1 MGDVSAVVDVDIG
14 YLSAGAN
21 RQTAAGDWNID
32 GTVAFG
38 TDTNIALWSPH
49 DSTPRGI
56 RKLLSGHSDLVKAV
70 KFLPGRPGQDTA
82 YLLSG
87 SDDKSVKLWQL
98 DLNTGNACCTH
109 TVQSHSAPINCIAAV
124 SSAHDNDDD
133 DNNNKKSLAV
143 RSIFATG
150 AADATIK
157 IWAFDGV
164 EIKVIQTIKTAP
176 KYFPLAVALSPLG
189 DNGSTFI
196 LASAGTK
203 DIIQIYT
210 GTVTSTTTAGV
221 DTTEYI
227 SNFSLQATLTGHEG
241 WIRSLDFTP
250 ETPHTTNSDLL
261 LASASQDKY
270 IRLWRIHQGTD
281 LPAQA
286 ATASDPTVGAY
297 LPGRS
302 PANKAHRFKTEDAD
316 YSVTFESLLFNHDD
330 WIYSAKWHQSA
341 SSPLQLLSTSADN
354 SLAIWEADPSSGIWL
369 TTARL
374 GEISREKGATTA
386 TGSIGGFWT
395 GLWSP
400 TGTSLLTLGRTGSWR
415 RWDWDAT
422 AAAWV
427 QAVSVSGH
435 TKPVTGIAW
444 SRGGNRGGAGG
455 DYLLSTSAD
464 QTTRL
469 HARATATAT
478 WHEMARPQ
486 IHGYDLNCIDALS
499 ESRFVSGADEKLM
512 RVFDEPRA
520 VAKMLHAVAG
530 IGSAE
535 EAGDRPDA
543 ANMPVLGLS
552 NKATVESEDAPEAA
566 AAAVNPEV
574 DRSAVDPATIVRSS
588 ALDIDHPPFEES
600 LSRHTLWPEIE
611 KLYGH
616 GYEISCLAA
625 SHDGKLIASACKA
638 SSLNHAVIRI
648 FETERWTELRPPLAV
663 HTLTATRLRFSAD
676 DRFLLSVGRDRQWAV
691 FERRET
697 EKDGEMSYVLKQAEP
712 KGHTRMILDGAWAP
726 TADGVKSR
734 TFATAG
740 RDKNVKVWAM
750 NEEGSFGLCAT
761 IADEHPVTA
770 VDFLSRADQNGHS
783 LLASGNDAGTV
794 KICTLKLDGNA
805 ASVVTTFTLQP
816 DSPGDQATPA
826 EKMIG
831 LNSQ

>member
-1 MGDVSAVVDVDIG
+1 MWKLDV
-14 YLSAGAN
+14 
-21 RQTAAGDWNID
+21 
-32 GTVAFG
+32 
-38 TDTNIALWSPH
+38 
-49 DSTPRGI
+49 
-56 RKLLSGHSDLVKAV
+56 
-70 KFLPGRPGQDTA
+70 
-82 YLLSG
+82 
-87 SDDKSVKLWQL
+87 
-98 DLNTGNACCTH
+98 NTGNASCLH
-109 TVQSHSAPINCIAAV
+109 TVKDHTAPINCIATL
-124 SSAHDNDDD
+124 SSSRQPSISN
-133 DNNNKKSLAV
+133 

-157 IWAFDGV
+157 IWAFDGS
-164 EIKVIQTIKTAP
+164 EIKVIQTIKTTP

-189 DNGSTFI
+189 DDGNTFI

-210 GTVTSTTTAGV
+210 GAVT
-221 DTTEYI
+221 I
-227 SNFSLQATLTGHEG
+227 PSNTGDVATDYASDFALQATLTGHEG
-241 WIRSLDFTP
+241 WIRSLDFIP
-250 ETPHTTNSDLL
+250 ETPNNFNSDLL

-270 IRLWRIHQGTD
+270 IRLWRIHQGTE
-281 LPAQA
+281 LPVQA
-286 ATASDPTVGAY
+286 STASDPTVGAY

-302 PANKAHRFKTEDAD
+302 PANKAHRFKAGAD

-341 SSPLQLLSTSADN
+341 SSLQLLSTSADN

-369 TTARL
+369 TSARL

-422 AAAWV
+422 TAAWV

-444 SRGGNRGGAGG
+444 SRGSSGG

-469 HARATATAT
+469 HAVAAATST

-499 ESRFVSGADEKLM
+499 ETRFVSGADEKLM

-535 EAGDRPDA
+535 EAADRPDA

-552 NKATVESEDAPEAA
+552 NKATVESEDVAGAEAAA

-588 ALDIDHPPFEES
+588 ALDIAHPPFEES

-691 FERRET
+691 FERQET
-697 EKDGEMSYVLKQAEP
+697 GKDGEMSYVLKQAEP

-726 TADGVKSR
+726 ITTDGVESR
-734 TFATAG
+734 AFATAG
-740 RDKNVKVWAM
+740 RDKNVKVWAL
-750 NEEGSFGLCAT
+750 NEEGKFGLCAT

-770 VDFLSRADQNGHS
+770 VDFLSRRDENGHC
-783 LLASGNDAGTV
+783 LLASGNDAGKV
-794 KICTLKLDGNA
+794 KIHTLKVDGFA
-805 ASVVTTFTLQP
+805 VSVVATFTVQP
-816 DSPGDQATPA
+816 
-826 EKMIG
+826 E
-831 LNSQ
+831 

>member
-1 MGDVSAVVDVDIG
+1 M
-14 YLSAGAN
+14 
-21 RQTAAGDWNID
+21 
-32 GTVAFG
+32 
-38 TDTNIALWSPH
+38 
-49 DSTPRGI
+49 
-56 RKLLSGHSDLVKAV
+56 SGHTDLVKAI
-70 KFLPGRPGQDTA
+70 KFLPGKTEDEAA

-87 SDDKSVKLWQL
+87 SDDKTVKLWKL
-98 DLNTGNACCTH
+98 DVNTGNASCIH
-109 TVQSHSAPINCIAAV
+109 TVQDHTAPINCIATLSSSHQRSV
-124 SSAHDNDDD
+124 S
-133 DNNNKKSLAV
+133 KL
-143 RSIFATG
+143 SIFATG

-157 IWAFDGV
+157 VWAFDGS
-164 EIKVIQTIKTAP
+164 EIKVIQTIKTTP

-189 DNGSTFI
+189 DNGNTFI

-210 GTVTSTTTAGV
+210 GTVTSSETGDVATGYTS
-221 DTTEYI
+221 DFT
-227 SNFSLQATLTGHEG
+227 LKATLTGHEG

-250 ETPHTTNSDLL
+250 ETPNSSTSDLL

-270 IRLWRIHQGTD
+270 IRLWRIHQGTE
-281 LPAQA
+281 LPVQA
-286 ATASDPTVGAY
+286 STASDPTVGAY

-302 PANKAHRFKTEDAD
+302 PANKAHRFKAGAD

-330 WIYSAKWHQSA
+330 WIYSAKWHQSGST
-341 SSPLQLLSTSADN
+341 SSSLQLLSTSADN

-369 TTARL
+369 TSARL

-415 RWDWDAT
+415 RWDWDGT
-422 AAAWV
+422 TAAWV

-444 SRGGNRGGAGG
+444 SRGDGGGGGGGN
-455 DYLLSTSAD
+455 YLLSTSAD

-469 HARATATAT
+469 HAVAAATGT

-499 ESRFVSGADEKLM
+499 ETRFVSGADEKLM

-520 VAKMLHAVAG
+520 VAKMLHAVSG

-535 EAGDRPDA
+535 EAAGDRPDA

-552 NKATVESEDAPEAA
+552 NKATVESSEDVAPAEA

-588 ALDIDHPPFEES
+588 ALDIAHPPFEES

-648 FETERWTELRPPLAV
+648 FETARWTELRPPLAV

-691 FERRET
+691 FERQQAEAMAT
-697 EKDGEMSYVLKQAEP
+697 GGKDGEMSYVLKQAEP

-726 TADGVKSR
+726 TTTTDGVESR
-734 TFATAG
+734 RAFATAG
-740 RDKNVKVWAM
+740 RDKNVKVWAL
-750 NEEGSFGLCAT
+750 NEEGKFGLCAT

-770 VDFLSRADQNGHS
+770 VDFLSRRDESGHC
-783 LLASGNDAGTV
+783 LLASGNDAGNV
-794 KICTLKLDGNA
+794 KIHTLKIDGNA
-805 ASVVTTFTLQP
+805 VSVVATFKVQP
-816 DSPGDQATPA
+816 
-826 EKMIG
+826 E
-831 LNSQ
+831 